1 MSFQSLNIQQEY
13 RSPQNNIV
21 TEFYIPVLEK
31 AVSELNTC
39 GYEFDEI
46 QWIWRNKHLGHFYRI
61 DEYTVE

>member
-31 AVSELNTC
+31 SVTYKRSV
-39 GYEFDEI
+39 GYF
-46 QWIWRNKHLGHFYRI
+46 
-61 DEYTVE
+61 